1 MFIDPSYEQHI
12 IFLNNLLKRKACPV
26 LFVKYSDGVSSV
38 KLVFID
44 IYREFMNFVKMVHAL
59 RDFDTKLG
67 MEKSFE
73 TAMRIINYVLDNLIE
88 ETVVKMCDE
97 RLQLSSH

>member
-1 MFIDPSYEQHI
+1 M
-12 IFLNNLLKRKACPV
+12 
-26 LFVKYSDGVSSV
+26 LFVKYSDVVSSV

-44 IYREFMNFVKMVHAL
+44 LDREFMNFVKMVHAL

-73 TAMRIINYVLDNLIE
+73 TAIRIINYVLDNFIE
-88 ETVVKMCDE
+88 ETVVKMWNE
-97 RLQLSSH
+97 RLQLLSH